1 MFAISL
7 RYLKKKLSDEVD
19 FLRHK
24 HESSLQTDTMI
35 FDADGQAFPK
45 FQK

>member
-7 RYLKKKLSDEVD
+7 RYPKKKVSDEVD
-19 FLRHK
+19 FLRDK
-24 HESSLQTDTMI
+24 HESSLQIDTLI